1 MDKLAVIQKQ
11 STNTTMNNNRMQ
23 SGSAAF
29 RQANLALFA
38 AGFVTFITLYDVQPL
53 LPEFA
58 RVFDIPPALASLP
71 LSAATL
77 TLAAAML
84 IAGTISETLGRR
96 PVMIFSLV
104 MTSLLALCSAFS
116 HSLVSLVT
124 LRFVQG
130 IVLAGLPPVAMAY
143 LSEEIEPATI
153 GTAMGLYIAGNA
165 IGGMSGRIFTAT
177 ITDFFS
183 WQIALGLVG
192 ILCLGLSLYFAYS
205 LPPSTHFR
213 RRPFETRYLF
223 TSLYQQLLDPT
234 LRCLYAISFM
244 VMGSFVTLFNYIT
257 FRLTGA
263 EFGLTQT
270 LVSFIFLSYL
280 FGAGCSSLTGKMVN
294 RIGRGATLRV
304 GLAVMAAGL
313 SMTLTGVLLLVIVGI
328 AVFTCG
334 FFVTHTAAST
344 WVGRQAKTAKA
355 QASSLYLFFYYLGA
369 SVSGT
374 AGGFCWTHMGWPGVA
389 CLIGLLLLTAGA
401 ITLLLTKQTA
411 GCEPAALRP
420 GGPIN
425 PLSPR

>member
-205 LPPSTHFR
+205 LPP
-213 RRPFETRYLF
+213 
-223 TSLYQQLLDPT
+223 
-234 LRCLYAISFM
+234 
-244 VMGSFVTLFNYIT
+244 
-257 FRLTGA
+257 
-263 EFGLTQT
+263 
-270 LVSFIFLSYL
+270 
-280 FGAGCSSLTGKMVN
+280 
-294 RIGRGATLRV
+294 
-304 GLAVMAAGL
+304 
-313 SMTLTGVLLLVIVGI
+313 
-328 AVFTCG
+328 
-334 FFVTHTAAST
+334 
-344 WVGRQAKTAKA
+344 
-355 QASSLYLFFYYLGA
+355 
-369 SVSGT
+369 
-374 AGGFCWTHMGWPGVA
+374 
-389 CLIGLLLLTAGA
+389 
-401 ITLLLTKQTA
+401 
-411 GCEPAALRP
+411 
-420 GGPIN
+420 
-425 PLSPR
+425 